1 MNDFEKQVINS
12 RKKVINDFID
22 EATLQGFECTPI
34 FTMDEVEQ
42 FISLKVSDENE
53 VPILNI
59 EFENYNPIH
68 IFPSIKQSNQS
79 NADLDWLAN
88 SIFYLLYTLEES

>member
-1 MNDFEKQVINS
+1 MDSWEKEVANG
-12 RKKVINDFID
+12 KNKVINDFID
-22 EATLQGFECTPI
+22 EATMQGFECTPI

-59 EFENYNPIH
+59 EFENYDPIH
-68 IFPSIKQSNQS
+68 IFSSIKQSNQS

-88 SIFYLLYTLEES
+88 SIFYLLCTLEES

>member
-1 MNDFEKQVINS
+1 MDNWEKEVANGK
-12 RKKVINDFID
+12 KKVINNFID
-22 EATLQGFECTPI
+22 EATMQGFECTPI

-42 FISLKVSDENE
+42 FISLKVSDKNE

-59 EFENYNPIH
+59 EFENYDPIH